1 MGLLRGGCLKM
12 SIWQKILVGVV
23 LVILLVPAKFILAQ
37 PTAEENSKKY
47 QQIQKKMLSTP
58 DLVSPDS
65 IYIGAELKSI
75 YYQNAQIAGLLEEIK
90 GLLKEA
96 LKELKEKE

>member
-1 MGLLRGGCLKM
+1 M
-12 SIWQKILVGVV
+12 SFWKKILGGLV
-23 LVILLVPAKFILAQ
+23 LVFLLVPVKFILAQ

-47 QQIQKKMLSTP
+47 QQIQKEMLNTP

-75 YYQNAQIAGLLEEIK
+75 YYQNTQMVGLLRDIK
-90 GLLKEA
+90 GLLQKT
-96 LKELKEKE
+96 LKELEKKEEKKE